1 MSGLGRRVTVLC
13 TVALFAATTLAL
25 AACQND
31 KSGAARAPR
40 QPPVVTG
47 SVAPEYNAA
56 SLNGAPVAFG
66 GASSP
71 ITLLNVWATWCRS
84 CKEEFADL
92 ERMRLTFARTGLRVV
107 AVSVDQGS
115 STKVQT
121 FVTAQGSQFP
131 VVHDHDARIS
141 SLYAVGG
148 LPSTYLIGRDGRVLW
163 SLTGSFLDDSANMYA
178 AIRKATAA
186 P

>member
-1 MSGLGRRVTVLC
+1 MLTCALVVSG
-13 TVALFAATTLAL
+13 
-25 AACQND
+25 ACQ
-31 KSGAARAPR
+31 KEGGRSARTPR

-47 SVAPEYNAA
+47 ALAPAYTA
-56 SLNGAPVAFG
+56 SSLAGATVGFG
-66 GASSP
+66 GTNSP
-71 ITLLNVWATWCRS
+71 LTLLNVWATWCRS

-92 ERMRLTFARTGLRVV
+92 ERLRLEHEAKGLRVV

-115 STKVQT
+115 STKVQN

-141 SLYAVGG
+141 ALYGVGG

-163 SLTGSFLDDSANMYA
+163 SLTGSFLEDSANMYA
-178 AIRKATAA
+178 AIRKAIASQ
-186 P
+186 